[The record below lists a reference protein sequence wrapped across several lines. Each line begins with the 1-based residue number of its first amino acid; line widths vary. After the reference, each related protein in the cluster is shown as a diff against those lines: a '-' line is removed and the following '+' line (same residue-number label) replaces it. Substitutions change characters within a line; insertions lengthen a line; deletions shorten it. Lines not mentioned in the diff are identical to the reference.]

1 MNLHEVINEWVGKL
15 SQEEYEFL
23 KEEVSIEEIQEEIYE
38 FLN

>member
-1 MNLHEVINEWVGKL
+1 MNLHDVINEWVGKL

-23 KEEVSIEEIQEEIYE
+23 KEQCSIEEIQEEIYE

>member
-15 SQEEYEFL
+15 SQEEYKFL
-23 KEEVSIEEIQEEIYE
+23 KEDVSIEEIQEEIYE

>member
-1 MNLHEVINEWVGKL
+1 MNLHDVINEWVGKL
-15 SQEEYEFL
+15 SQEEYKFL

>member
-38 FLN
+38 FFN